1 MLTATAR
8 KRKVVK
14 RNKRKHAMPC
24 IDEIEE
30 EEDATLLALK
40 ELNQLAEIESEFV
53 DFVLPWLKLVPKE
66 CTKSSKVC
74 HRVCS
79 RVFFFL
85 HFGRQRKKFQV
96 SFSLMS
102 YLIHGLFFRNTGPQH
117 CKL

>member
-1 MLTATAR
+1 MLTAR

-24 IDEIEE
+24 IDEKEE

-79 RVFFFL
+79 TVFFFSS
-85 HFGRQRKKFQV
+85 FWEAEEV
-96 SFSLMS
+96 S
-102 YLIHGLFFRNTGPQH
+102 REKPGPI
-117 CKL
+117 

>member
-24 IDEIEE
+24 IDEKEE

-74 HRVCS
+74 HRVC
-79 RVFFFL
+79 
-85 HFGRQRKKFQV
+85 
-96 SFSLMS
+96 
-102 YLIHGLFFRNTGPQH
+102 
-117 CKL
+117 